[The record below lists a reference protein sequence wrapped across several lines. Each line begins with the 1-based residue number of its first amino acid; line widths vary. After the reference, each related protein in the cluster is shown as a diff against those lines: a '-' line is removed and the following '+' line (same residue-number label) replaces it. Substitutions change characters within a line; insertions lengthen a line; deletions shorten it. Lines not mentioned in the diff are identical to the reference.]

1 MATEKENTD
10 SQNLFR
16 LLPSVDEFLKLPQV
30 VKFAETR
37 SHSSLVNAVRV
48 VLDKWRQGISEGKIH
63 SVDTDAMVDDLSKL
77 LHELDLRSLRRVV
90 NGTGIIV
97 HTNLGRSLL
106 PPSLEQQLKE
116 VAFHYNTLEYDVEEG
131 ERGSRYV
138 HVEGLLREL
147 LGVEGALVVNNNAAA
162 VLLALN
168 TLAKGKE
175 VIVSRGELI
184 EIGGSFR
191 IPDVMTQSGAIL
203 KEVGTTNRTRVE
215 DYTGAIG
222 ENTGLLFK
230 AHTSNY
236 RIIGF
241 TQEVDV
247 GTLARIGKSHNVP
260 TMMDL
265 GSGVMVDLA
274 LQGIDHEPTVQEVVN
289 AGVDIVTFSGDK
301 LLGGPQ
307 AGIIVGKKAFI
318 DAMKKNPLTRALRV
332 DKLCLTMLEGTLRI
346 YRDGNPME
354 MIPTLHMMAMPMEQ
368 LEERANRLND
378 MLSTIKD
385 VNCCVVQVNS
395 APGGGSLPGQ
405 QLPSFGVSVKVG
417 SMSEVELERRLRQR
431 DIPIISRIVENK
443 VILDMRTLLDED
455 FQVIFDALQDIV
467 SCV

>member
-48 VLDKWRQGISEGKIH
+48 VLGKWRQGISEGKIH
-63 SVDTDAMVDDLSKL
+63 SVDTDALVDDLRKL

-106 PPSLEQQLKE
+106 PSSLEQQLKE

-215 DYTGAIG
+215 DYTGAIS

-354 MIPTLHMMAMPMEQ
+354 MIPTLHMMVMPMEQ

>member
-30 VKFAETR
+30 VKLAETR
-37 SHSSLVNAVRV
+37 SHSSLVNAVRL
-48 VLDKWRQGISEGKIH
+48 VLDTWRQGISEGKIH
-63 SVDTDAMVDDLSKL
+63 SVDTDALVEDLCKL

-116 VAFHYNTLEYDVEEG
+116 IAFHYNTLEYDVEEG

-147 LGVEGALVVNNNAAA
+147 LGVEAALVVNNNAAA

-191 IPDVMTQSGAIL
+191 IPDVMTQSGAML

-215 DYTGAIG
+215 DYIGAIG

-236 RIIGF
+236 RIVGF

-247 GTLARIGKSHNVP
+247 ATLARIGKSHNVP

-274 LQGIDHEPTVQEVVN
+274 LKGIDHEPTVQEVVN

-354 MIPTLHMMAMPMEQ
+354 MIPTLRMMAVPMEQ

-378 MLSTIKD
+378 MLNTIKD
-385 VNCCVVQVNS
+385 VNCSVVQVNS
-395 APGGGSLPGQ
+395 ASGGGSLPGQ
-405 QLPSFGVSVKVG
+405 QLPSFGVSLEVG

-443 VILDMRTLLDED
+443 VILDVRTLLDED
-455 FQVIFDALQDIV
+455 FQVIFDTLQDIV

>member
-1 MATEKENTD
+1 MATEKENTGN
-10 SQNLFR
+10 QNLFR

-30 VKFAETR
+30 AELGETR
-37 SHSSLVNAVRV
+37 SHDSLVNAVRL
-48 VLDKWRQGISEGKIH
+48 VLEKWRQGISEGTIH
-63 SVDTDAMVDDLSKL
+63 SVDISALVEDLRTL
-77 LHELDLRSLRRVV
+77 LHERDLHSLRRVV

-106 PPSLEQQLKE
+106 PSVLEEQLKE
-116 VAFHYNTLEYDVEEG
+116 VAFHYNTLEYDVTEG
-131 ERGSRYV
+131 ARGSRYA

-162 VLLALN
+162 VFLALN

-191 IPDVMTQSGAIL
+191 IPDVMAQSGAIL
-203 KEVGTTNRTRVE
+203 KEVGTTNRTHVE
-215 DYTGAIG
+215 DYTSAIG

-241 TQEVDV
+241 TEEVDIQ
-247 GTLARIGKSHNVP
+247 TLVRIGKRHALP

-265 GSGVMVDLA
+265 GSGVMVDLSRY
-274 LQGIDHEPTVQEVVN
+274 GIAREPTVQEVVN

-332 DKLCLTMLEGTLRI
+332 DKLCLSMLEGTLRI
-346 YRDGNPME
+346 YRDGNPVE
-354 MIPTLHMMAMPMEQ
+354 AIPSLRMMAMPLQQ
-368 LEERANRLND
+368 LQERANRLKD
-378 MLSTIKD
+378 MLSTIKG
-385 VNCCVVQVNS
+385 VTCCVIQVNS
-395 APGGGSLPGQ
+395 AAGGGSLPGE
-405 QLPSFGVSVKVG
+405 QLPSFGVYLEVD
-417 SMSEVELERRLRQR
+417 SMSEVELERRLRHR
-431 DIPIISRIVENK
+431 DVPIISRTMEDK
-443 VILDMRTLLDED
+443 VTLDVRTLLDED
-455 FQVIFDALQDIV
+455 FQVIFEALQDIA
-467 SCV
+467 SSI